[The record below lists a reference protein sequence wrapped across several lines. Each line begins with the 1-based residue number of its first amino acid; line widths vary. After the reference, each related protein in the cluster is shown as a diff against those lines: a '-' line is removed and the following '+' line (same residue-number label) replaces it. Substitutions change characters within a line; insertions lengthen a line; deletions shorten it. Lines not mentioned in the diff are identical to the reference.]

1 MRAEENV
8 ELQKS
13 YLSYTV
19 LRLPVML
26 EWQRRAGG
34 NDLFAAAGA
43 SVELR
48 LKDRSRYKVDGNT
61 RTETNNTNMNPLGVN
76 LEIRAGYGFLMVYG
90 RAALTPLLKK
100 SHAPEC
106 YPVALGL
113 GIRI

>member
-43 SVELR
+43 SVELC
-48 LKDRSRYKVDGNT
+48 LKDRSRYKIDGNT
-61 RTETNNTNMNPLGVN
+61 RTETNSTNMNPLGFN
-76 LEIRAGYGFLMVYG
+76 LEFLAGYGFLMLYG
-90 RAALTPLLKK
+90 RASLTPLFKK